1 MVIIVKA
8 GMGATTVGTIII
20 EVSVA
25 TATDGVTEE
34 ATLEAAATVH
44 LPEATTA
51 EFLPGMSVPSPV
63 QTARHLTPAVRDSVS
78 NAARL

>member
-1 MVIIVKA
+1 MKASMGVITA
-8 GMGATTVGTIII
+8 GTIII

-25 TATDGVTEE
+25 TATDGGTEE
-34 ATLEAAATVH
+34 ETLEAAATVR

-63 QTARHLTPAVRDSVS
+63 RTARQLTPAVRDSVS

>member
-1 MVIIVKA
+1 MVIIVKT
-8 GMGATTVGTIII
+8 GMGVTTEGTIII

-34 ATLEAAATVH
+34 ETLEAAATVR

-51 EFLPGMSVPSPV
+51 EFLPGLSVQSPA
-63 QTARHLTPAVRDSVS
+63 QTARQLTPAVRDSVS
-78 NAARL
+78 NAAHL